1 MKKNRIL
8 RYRYMYLMLFPVCVW
23 YIIFTY
29 IPIGGLLMAFQDY
42 KFKLGYLGSP
52 FVGLEHFKT
61 LFLDDYFLQAFRNTF
76 EIALLRILFVFPS
89 AIILALLM
97 NELRSRIVRSFVQ
110 TISYLPHFFSWVSM
124 AGILLMVLAEDN
136 GLVTFPGKAGNSVSY
151 K

>member
-1 MKKNRIL
+1 MKVTNAIFERGEEMKKNRIL

-61 LFLDDYFLQAFRNTF
+61 
-76 EIALLRILFVFPS
+76 S
-89 AIILALLM
+89 ASD
-97 NELRSRIVRSFVQ
+97 E
-110 TISYLPHFFSWVSM
+110 
-124 AGILLMVLAEDN
+124 
-136 GLVTFPGKAGNSVSY
+136 
-151 K
+151 